1 VRSMLGRVV
10 MTCDGNHA
18 WKTAVKSTDPNCEC
32 WWQEC
37 QDCSDFEELYECE
50 NCYYKRLEEE
60 DREEGY
66 YDY

>member
-1 VRSMLGRVV
+1 MRRMLGRVV

-18 WKTAVKSTDPNCEC
+18 WATAVQSKDPECEC

-37 QDCSDFEELYECE
+37 TECSAFEELYECE
-50 NCYYKRLEEE
+50 NCYYKRLERE